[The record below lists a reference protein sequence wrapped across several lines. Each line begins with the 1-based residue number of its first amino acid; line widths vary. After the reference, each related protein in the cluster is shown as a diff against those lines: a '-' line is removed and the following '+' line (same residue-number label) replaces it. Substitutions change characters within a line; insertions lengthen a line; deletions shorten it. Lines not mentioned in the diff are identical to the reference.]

1 MSVPSELYYTKDHE
15 WVKVEDGKK
24 YWTIHRK
31 DSDESQTYMLYGVG
45 LGVHLFGFV
54 NGKAVELTNNPDF
67 KKDYDKDR
75 VIEEKDA
82 A

>member
-1 MSVPSELYYTKDHE
+1 MYEAIHRLVDYVS
-15 WVKVEDGKK
+15 VKVEDGKK

-54 NGKAVELTNNPDF
+54 NGKAVELTKNPDF
-67 KKDYDKDR
+67 RIDYDKEQVR
-75 VIEEKDA
+75 ANKKA